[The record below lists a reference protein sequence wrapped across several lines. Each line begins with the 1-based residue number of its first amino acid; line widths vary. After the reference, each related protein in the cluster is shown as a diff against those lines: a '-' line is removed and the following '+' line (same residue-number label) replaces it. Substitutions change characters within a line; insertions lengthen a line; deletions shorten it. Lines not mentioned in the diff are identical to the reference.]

1 MHKYAIM
8 QLKYAQILHKYAFLT
23 HTYANIHAYKIINF
37 FVNYGYKT
45 N

>member
-8 QLKYAQILHKYAFLT
+8 QLKYAQRLHKYAFLT
-23 HTYANIHAYKIINF
+23 HTYAIIRAYKTINF
-37 FVNYGYKT
+37 FVNYVPYT